1 MIIQALDR
9 GPLGFDDIINRNM
22 INRVEIS
29 DLPKFKDIQLEI
41 LRLDALV
48 ARLWKDIKN
57 DFTCEDEQMKL

>member
-1 MIIQALDR
+1 
-9 GPLGFDDIINRNM
+9 M